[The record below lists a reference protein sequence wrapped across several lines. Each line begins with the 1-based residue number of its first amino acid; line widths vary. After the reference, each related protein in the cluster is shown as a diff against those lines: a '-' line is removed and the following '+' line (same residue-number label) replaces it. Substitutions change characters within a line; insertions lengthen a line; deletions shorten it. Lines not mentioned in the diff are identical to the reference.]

1 MRKILTLST
10 VFLGCL
16 AAMASACPPA
26 PGEMDTLPSVKNGDL
41 VFVDAGCGPLC
52 DAISSVTASR
62 YNLPLSHM
70 GIVQIASNDTF
81 VIEAVSKGVTRTPWQ
96 VFRQR
101 YRDIYAGRIR
111 QASPGFI
118 DSTLEFCRRQL
129 GKAYDVYFLMDN
141 DRYYC
146 SELIYDATLY
156 ANGGVP
162 FFELASMTYK
172 NLRSDAYNSHWV
184 AYFEKLNAPI
194 PEGQPGCN
202 PGGISLSEKI
212 TFFKLK

>member
-1 MRKILTLST
+1 MILSS
-10 VFLGCL
+10 FLIGCL
-16 AAMASACPPA
+16 IASAAACPPA
-26 PGEMDTLPSVKNGDL
+26 PGEADTLPSVKNGDL
-41 VFVDAGCGPLC
+41 VFVDAACGPLC

-70 GIVQIASNDTF
+70 GIVQIASGDTF
-81 VIEAVSKGVTRTPWQ
+81 VIEAVSKGVTRTPWKA
-96 VFRQR
+96 FRQQ
-101 YRDIYAGRIR
+101 YRDIYAGSIR

-118 DSTLEFCRRQL
+118 DSTLEFCLRQL

-156 ANGGVP
+156 ANGGIP
-162 FFELASMTYK
+162 FFELAPMTYK
-172 NLRSDAYNSHWV
+172 DPQSDVYNSHWV
-184 AYFEKLNAPI
+184 AYFEKLNAAI
-194 PEGQPGCN
+194 PEGKPGCN